1 MVTERADQAV
11 HKALIVIDMQV
22 GVSPLYHG
30 DDVRSRI
37 RERVDTFHRANKPV
51 IFVQHTDEDL
61 PLGSPQW
68 QLVAGLGQQPSDFYV
83 RKTHA
88 DSFYHTNLTDVLTSV
103 DARTIEICGAEIP
116 YCLDATIKAAFDRE
130 YHIELAHGT
139 VSMTEPVGQSIP
151 TKLLV
156 EHYHQ
161 VWNGRFVT
169 YIED

>member
-68 QLVAGLGQQPSDFYV
+68 QLVAASNQAISTCV
-83 RKTHA
+83 KRTRIR
-88 DSFYHTNLTDVLTSV
+88 STTRISRTS
-103 DARTIEICGAEIP
+103 
-116 YCLDATIKAAFDRE
+116 
-130 YHIELAHGT
+130 
-139 VSMTEPVGQSIP
+139 
-151 TKLLV
+151 
-156 EHYHQ
+156 
-161 VWNGRFVT
+161 
-169 YIED
+169 